1 MSRQIPTPP
10 DLNGPVPPNL
20 SNISE
25 LTSLLSA
32 SSYPERE
39 PLAQQSPG
47 IADGQ
52 KLLYGGYSKA
62 PVGIAAGGPRIDR
75 TTTTG
80 PPGHTIPPESSA
92 ARGKDKSGTKKR
104 SQKKRGRPRKDND
117 DPAEPQEEVH
127 ALFTDPDGSL

>member
-1 MSRQIPTPP
+1 MPRQIPTPP
-10 DLNGPVPPNL
+10 DLNGPVPPDI
-20 SNISE
+20 SNISQ

-32 SSYPERE
+32 SSYPERD

-47 IADGQ
+47 IEDDQ
-52 KLLYGGYSKA
+52 TSLFGGYSKV
-62 PVGIAAGGPRIDR
+62 PVGNAASGVQINPRP
-75 TTTTG
+75 T
-80 PPGHTIPPESSA
+80 GHTIPQEHSA
-92 ARGKDKSGTKKR
+92 ARRKDKSGTKKR